1 MSVSETK
8 ELLKEY
14 LPTIASEQSY
24 KLQQFLFLLKKWN
37 RAYNLTSIT
46 TNKAMV
52 IRHILDSLS
61 ISPFLKG
68 DNIIDIG
75 TGAGLP
81 GIPLSI
87 MNPDYEFFLL
97 DSNNKK
103 ARFLKQAKLELDLDN
118 IAIIYSRVEEYKPP
132 IRFDTV
138 IARAFSSLNE
148 FLIYSKHLICKDGIF
163 LAMKGVH
170 PLSEIENMS
179 KDFKVNEIIK
189 LDVPG
194 LEAERHVVKV
204 SLT

>member
-68 DNIIDIG
+68 DNIKETSYI
-75 TGAGLP
+75 
-81 GIPLSI
+81 
-87 MNPDYEFFLL
+87 
-97 DSNNKK
+97 
-103 ARFLKQAKLELDLDN
+103 
-118 IAIIYSRVEEYKPP
+118 
-132 IRFDTV
+132 
-138 IARAFSSLNE
+138 
-148 FLIYSKHLICKDGIF
+148 
-163 LAMKGVH
+163 
-170 PLSEIENMS
+170 
-179 KDFKVNEIIK
+179 
-189 LDVPG
+189 
-194 LEAERHVVKV
+194 
-204 SLT
+204 